1 MKLLIL
7 TPEKTL
13 LDTEVGA
20 VELPGT
26 LGRFTVLRG
35 HDRLVTSLTAGVVRY
50 QPMEATVDDERATV
64 DIKGGFAEIDNDV
77 ITVCAD

>member
-7 TPEKTL
+7 SPEKTL

-35 HDRLVTSLTAGVVRY
+35 HDRLITSLTEGIVRY
-50 QPMEATVDDERATV
+50 QPMQATTDDERMEV
-64 DIKGGFAEIDNDV
+64 PVKGGFAEINNDV

>member
-1 MKLLIL
+1 MKLIIL
-7 TPEKTL
+7 SPEKTL

-35 HDRLVTSLTAGVVRY
+35 HDRLISSLTAGEVRY
-50 QPMEATVDDERATV
+50 QPIERTTDDERLAIAV
-64 DIKGGFAEIDNDV
+64 SGGFVEVCNDV